1 MVDRSDDAS
10 CLLGLMG
17 LAVERVVLS
26 GLGVKIVQLVT
37 DDPEAARCPGCGSV
51 STSGKDWVLTRPR
64 DLPCGGEFAAVQW
77 RKRRWRCRTAAC
89 PRQTFTEQVGQ
100 VPAGMRTTTRL
111 RVALAV
117 AVEDG
122 RDQSEV
128 AAAHGVSWPTV
139 QRAVVAY
146 GLVELVEPEP
156 VGVLGMDETRF
167 GRPRWLPDGHHD
179 GPGEDGRMRWQRTD
193 PWETGFVDITGEQ
206 ALLGQVDGRTSAAV
220 QAWLA
225 ARSEEF
231 RAAVE
236 VVVIDPHAGYA
247 AAVRAALPQAQ
258 IAVDHFHLVM
268 LANKTVT
275 AVRQRVTRDL
285 LGRRGRT
292 IDPAW
297 ANRRLLLR
305 GRERL
310 SQAALTRMWN
320 GCIDHEPTG
329 QILSAWIAK
338 EELRALCATAARGG
352 HPSEIRDQLYAF
364 YRWCADAN
372 IPELTTLAETIETWW
387 PAVETF
393 LLTGLTNA
401 RTEGT
406 NRLIKQVKRA
416 ACGFRNRENYRRRV
430 RLHCTWRT
438 RRVSARN
445 QTVPA

>member
-1 MVDRSDDAS
+1 
-10 CLLGLMG
+10 LGLAG
-17 LAVERVVLS
+17 LAVERVALT
-26 GLGVKIVQLVT
+26 GLGVRIVQLVT
-37 DDPEAARCPGCGSV
+37 DDPDAARCPGCRVV
-51 STSGKDWVLTRPR
+51 STSGKDWVLTRPH
-64 DLPCGGEFAAVQW
+64 DLPCGGGQVTVQW
-77 RKRRWRCRTAAC
+77 RKRRWRCRTEVC
-89 PRQTFTEQVGQ
+89 PRASFTEQVAQ

-111 RVALAV
+111 RTALAV

-139 QRAVVAY
+139 QRAVV
-146 GLVELVEPEP
+146 GHGTVELVDPEP
-156 VGVLGMDETRF
+156 VAVLGMDETRF
-167 GRPRWLPDGHHD
+167 GRPRWLPDGTHD
-179 GPGEDGRMRWQRTD
+179 DGRIRWKRTD
-193 PWETGFVDITGEQ
+193 PWETGFVDITGQQ

-225 ARSEEF
+225 ARCEAF
-231 RAAVE
+231 RAGIE

-247 AAVRAALPQAQ
+247 AAVRAALPEAR

-268 LANKTVT
+268 LANKAVT

-285 LGRRGRT
+285 LDRRGRKT
-292 IDPAW
+292 DPTW

-310 SQAALTRMWN
+310 SSAALARMWN
-320 GCIDHEPTG
+320 GCVDHDPTG

-338 EELRALCATAARGG
+338 EELRALCATAAQGA
-352 HPSEIRDQLYAF
+352 HPGEIRDRLWVF
-364 YRWCADAN
+364 YRWCADAQ
-372 IPELTTLAETIETWW
+372 IPELATLAETIETWW
-387 PAVETF
+387 PAIEVF
-393 LLTGLTNA
+393 LTTGLTNA

-430 RLHCTWRT
+430 RLHCTRQT
-438 RRVSARN
+438 RRLSARKP
-445 QTVPA
+445 TVPAQS

>member
-10 CLLGLMG
+10 CLLGLEG
-17 LAVERVVLS
+17 LAVERVVRTAA
-26 GLGVKIVQLVT
+26 GVKIVQLVT
-37 DDPEAARCPGCGSV
+37 DDPDAARCPTCRVV
-51 STSGKDWVLTRPR
+51 STSGKDWVLTRPH
-64 DLPCGGEFAAVQW
+64 DLPCGGEFAVVQW
-77 RKRRWRCRTAAC
+77 RKRRWRCRTSDCA
-89 PRQTFTEQVGQ
+89 RGSFTEQVAQ

-111 RVALAV
+111 RAALAV

-128 AAAHGVSWPTV
+128 AAAHQVSWPTV
-139 QRAVVAY
+139 QRAVVAH

-167 GRPRWLPDGHHD
+167 GRLRWLPDGEH
-179 GPGEDGRMRWQRTD
+179 PDGRVRWKRTD

-206 ALLGQVDGRTSAAV
+206 SLLGQVDGRTSAAV
-220 QAWLA
+220 RGWLA
-225 ARSEEF
+225 ERTPEF

-247 AAVRAALPQAQ
+247 AAVRAALPDARV
-258 IAVDHFHLVM
+258 AVDHFHLVM
-268 LANKTVT
+268 LGNRAVT

-285 LGRRGRT
+285 LDRRGGKT
-292 IDPAW
+292 DPTW

-310 SQAALTRMWN
+310 SPVALARMWN
-320 GCIDHEPTG
+320 GCVDHDPTG
-329 QILSAWIAK
+329 QILTAWIAK

-352 HPSEIRDQLYAF
+352 HPGEIRDRLHAF
-364 YRWCADAN
+364 YSWCADAQ

-387 PAVETF
+387 PAIEVF
-393 LLTGLTNA
+393 LTTGLTNA

-430 RLHCTWRT
+430 RLHCTRRT
-438 RRVSARN
+438 RRLSARN
-445 QTVPA
+445 ATVPA